1 MIRQL
6 STTTLAELPRSSKAV
21 ALMLT
26 KQGKWLILQ
35 ASDKAA
41 SLKALYPVKT
51 QKDGWVAIMSVE
63 SARNFTVVREL
74 YQNFQAF
81 TALNQE

>member
-6 STTTLAELPRSSKAV
+6 STTSLAELPRSSKAV

-35 ASDKAA
+35 SSDKAA
-41 SLKALYPVKT
+41 SLKSLYPVKT
-51 QKDGWVAIMSVE
+51 QRDGWVAIMDVE
-63 SARNFTVVREL
+63 SARNFTIVREL
-74 YQNFQAF
+74 FQNFQAF
-81 TALNQE
+81 TTLNQE